1 MNFRLPNPK
10 DDPELYMGTVP
21 MYESEVMKYMMRLKE
36 FASTPEAKFPW
47 HLTKAK
53 KFDIV

>member
-36 FASTPEAKFPW
+36 FAATPEAKFPW
-47 HLTKAK
+47 H
-53 KFDIV
+53 

>member
-36 FASTPEAKFPW
+36 FAATPEAKFPW
-47 HLTKAK
+47 HLTRAK
-53 KFDIV
+53 KFDTV